1 MEQYVHHFLF
11 VFYPFRNE
19 EHLKSLPF
27 SVIYNQKSQEPSM
40 MEIVCRNKILTEP
53 CGEMVDQASS
63 NLQSYLT
70 NADACSQQE
79 NNELKEE
86 LGTVVNYLID
96 EQDSRDEMVLLQEKL
111 PITNNITLLLLP
123 DNELNSVISSLNHI
137 QRFVHH
143 IHHMQ
148 PYNIQYYSKLTKTIC
163 KK

>member
-1 MEQYVHHFLF
+1 
-11 VFYPFRNE
+11 
-19 EHLKSLPF
+19 
-27 SVIYNQKSQEPSM
+27 M

-53 CGEMVDQASS
+53 CGEIVDQASS

-111 PITNNITLLLLP
+111 PNTNNITLL
-123 DNELNSVISSLNHI
+123 
-137 QRFVHH
+137 
-143 IHHMQ
+143 
-148 PYNIQYYSKLTKTIC
+148 
-163 KK
+163 